1 MGKVK
6 RKKNISTDTR
16 SPVVLTASKVKRKY
30 RRGFPKSPSKE
41 SRAKK
46 ALFEVRSGESINKTA
61 EKYKLSFSYL
71 QRRVSGTVSVE
82 RRNGPPP
89 VLTTEEENAI
99 ANYVCEMALRG
110 MGLGPS
116 DILNL
121 VQSFLKKDK
130 RKNPFKDSRPSYPW
144 YYGFMARHSDI
155 LEKRKETLLEASRS
169 KVTKE
174 IVDDW
179 FQKYQAFL
187 SERNLLDKP
196 HKIYNADE
204 TGFTMGSKA
213 GVVVGPT

>member
-110 MGLGPS
+110 M
-116 DILNL
+116 
-121 VQSFLKKDK
+121 
-130 RKNPFKDSRPSYPW
+130 
-144 YYGFMARHSDI
+144 
-155 LEKRKETLLEASRS
+155 
-169 KVTKE
+169 
-174 IVDDW
+174 
-179 FQKYQAFL
+179 
-187 SERNLLDKP
+187 
-196 HKIYNADE
+196 
-204 TGFTMGSKA
+204 
-213 GVVVGPT
+213 